1 MLPANLR
8 KEIEKIA
15 AVDNIPAEN
24 LMAVTHVES
33 AGVTFWL
40 VQGKQVPAARP
51 ERHYFYRLLKGA
63 ERDRAVRE
71 GLAHPSMGTLANG
84 REAVYAVID
93 RMRAINDTAA
103 IESCSWGLGQ
113 VMGENW
119 RRLGYSS
126 AQALLEENMSGSA
139 GQIRCMMKFIRAD
152 ARCLQAIRTG
162 DFTTFARIYNG
173 PGYAANNYDN
183 NMRAWAAR
191 YRPLVGKAET
201 EVTPQAQTVQKQVDD
216 QYTKRVKA
224 LGASSIKDFQE
235 KNGLVAD
242 GFWGPF
248 TEREVLRQE
257 AAKAKR
263 NGEIKAG
270 AGGASGVLFSN
281 VGAELISYVSQLSGL
296 PVAGV
301 QTVVNIV
308 IVLAVGLMVWG
319 LVQRLRAKEP
329 V

>member
-8 KEIEKIA
+8 KDIELIA
-15 AVDNIPAEN
+15 AKDGIPAEN

-33 AGVTFWL
+33 AGITFWI
-40 VQGKQVPAARP
+40 VGGKQVPAARP

-71 GLAHPSMGTLANG
+71 GLAHPSLGTLANG

-93 RMRAINDTAA
+93 RMRAINDTVA

-126 AQALLEENMSGSA
+126 AQALLAENMSGSA
-139 GQIRCMMKFIRAD
+139 GQIECMMKFIRAD

-191 YRPLVGKAET
+191 YRPLVGKSDAAP
-201 EVTPQAQTVQKQVDD
+201 EVQTVKTQADD
-216 QYTKRVKA
+216 QYTVRVKK
-224 LGASSIKDFQE
+224 LGYTSIKDFQE
-235 KNGLVAD
+235 KNGLVVD

-248 TEREVLRQE
+248 TEKEVLRQE
-257 AAKAKR
+257 AAKVKKS
-263 NGEIKAG
+263 GEIKTAAGG
-270 AGGASGVLFSN
+270 AGGLLFSN
-281 VGAELISYVSQLSGL
+281 VGSELLGYVSNLSGIPL
-296 PVAGV
+296 PGIQWAA
-301 QTVVNIV
+301 N
-308 IVLAVGLMVWG
+308 VLILVAVGFMVWG
-319 LVQRLRAKEP
+319 LYQRITTKAPE
-329 V
+329 